1 MERVPI
7 QIMILH
13 RNEYQPAAATV
24 SKAFLGNAIQTGCP
38 VGYTLSFHK
47 QECEI
52 FIECPLFL
60 SFLNFFPFFGRTPNW
75 LVQMSFKI
83 ESIAKT
89 CCAPSGSNCPNGVII
104 VSR

>member
-24 SKAFLGNAIQTGCP
+24 SKAFLDNAIQTACP

-47 QECEI
+47 QECET

-60 SFLNFFPFFGRTPNW
+60 SFLNFFRTPNW
-75 LVQMSFKI
+75 LAQMSLKI
-83 ESIAKT
+83 ESIAQT
-89 CCAPSGSNCPNGVII
+89 CCAPYGSNCPNGVII